1 MCVITAEDSF
11 MQSNNKQGETFL
23 VFIDGASIGN
33 PGPSG
38 IGVVITDKTRV
49 VLKVISR
56 FIGKKTNNQAEY
68 MALITALKSL
78 EDMKIK
84 ADKVIIHTDSELLY
98 NQIKGRFKVRNPNL
112 KELYK
117 KVETLLNGIKIEL
130 RKVPRNIEP
139 EMKAADRLA
148 KKAAQGGK
156 EV

>member
-1 MCVITAEDSF
+1 
-11 MQSNNKQGETFL
+11 MQSDDKQGKTFL

-38 IGVVITDKTRV
+38 VGVVITDETRV
-49 VLKVISR
+49 VLKTISKY
-56 FIGKKTNNQAEY
+56 IGMKTNNQAEY
-68 MALITALKSL
+68 TALITALKSI
-78 EDMKIK
+78 EDMKVNPE
-84 ADKVIIHTDSELLY
+84 KVIIHTDSELLY

-148 KKAAQGGK
+148 KKAAQGGEK
-156 EV
+156 T